1 MVDSLTGGGAG
12 NLSDV
17 RDSTLVF
24 KEADTAI
31 FRRRRSSEQ
40 RVLPTLRVVAGPDM
54 LRFCSI
60 SPGERVV
67 VGRDERECGLALADP
82 SVSRRHA
89 AITSNED
96 GGLTLED
103 LGSTNGTTYRGAQ
116 ITAPVPLELGEQIQ
130 VGSVTLRVDLLG
142 LDELTHLARV
152 VDRLAQAARDPL
164 TGVLGRR
171 YIDEDLPRQ
180 IARFHRAHIPVTAVF
195 LDIDEFKKL
204 NDTHGHATGDEVLRT
219 VARLLVMC
227 VRDSDSVARYGGEEF
242 VLVLPNCDGQGGLR
256 FAERVRTRVADY
268 DWAAHLGLSGAR
280 ITASFGVCAYDGGP
294 VVEWLQRADDAMYEA
309 KRAGRNAVRLACSR

>member
-1 MVDSLTGGGAG
+1 V
-12 NLSDV
+12 SDAHEN
-17 RDSTLVF
+17 TLVF
-24 KEADTAI
+24 NEADTAV

-40 RVLPTLRVVAGPDM
+40 RVLPTLRVVAGPDL

-67 VGRDERECGLALADP
+67 IGRDERDCELPLADP

-89 AITSNED
+89 AVTADDE
-96 GGLTLED
+96 GRLTLED
-103 LGSTNGTTYRGAQ
+103 LGSTNGTSYRGEQ
-116 ITAPVPLELGEQIQ
+116 ISGPVPLTLGEQIQ
-130 VGSVTLRVDLLG
+130 VGSVTLRIDLLG

-171 YIDEDLPRQ
+171 YLDDDLPRQ

-195 LDIDEFKKL
+195 LDVDHFKRINDE
-204 NDTHGHATGDEVLRT
+204 HGHAVGDEVLRT
-219 VARLLVMC
+219 IARLLVMC

-242 VLVLPNCDGQGGLR
+242 VLVLPNCDRQGGLR
-256 FAERVRTRVADY
+256 FAERVRNRIAAY
-268 DWAAHLGLSGAR
+268 DWPAHLGLPDVHV
-280 ITASFGVCAYDGGP
+280 TASLGVAEFCGRP
-294 VVEWLQRADDAMYEA
+294 VPEWLGDADAAMYEA
-309 KRAGRNAVRLACSR
+309 KRAGRNAVRPARAG